1 MNTGNKD
8 DIYDFGVYFADNDY
22 FGCQSSV
29 NIDDEIFNFGDKDKS
44 DELVNEFYEDSDNLM
59 LLEKMNKTS
68 MNEDITN
75 NSGDI
80 ASYLSF
86 YSTYSSVFP
95 INSSFNKCSSKPDD
109 KGEQVKQK
117 DKDYFK
123 YKIEDLNNQL
133 FDENFTNNAKD
144 KSISDSVNAFDCE
157 YNATKSV
164 CDGQINEDLMNEP
177 RYYEDKY
184 YEFILG
190 EKNIMNDSRDPELKE
205 ISFNL
210 LNSSNNIDDEF
221 LVNILNELKNTI
233 DANNVSQ
240 INIFD
245 EMKGNDNNT

>member
-1 MNTGNKD
+1 MSTGNND
-8 DIYDFGVYFADNDY
+8 DIYDFGVYFADNDC

-44 DELVNEFYEDSDNLM
+44 DEVMNEFYEDSDNLM
-59 LLEKMNKTS
+59 LLEKMNKTN

-75 NSGDI
+75 YSSDI

-109 KGEQVKQK
+109 KDEQVKQK
-117 DKDYFK
+117 DKVYFK
-123 YKIEDLNNQL
+123 YKFDDLNKQL
-133 FDENFTNNAKD
+133 FDENFTNNTKD
-144 KSISDSVNAFDCE
+144 KSISDSGNAFDCE
-157 YNATKSV
+157 DNTTKSV

-177 RYYEDKY
+177 RHYEDKY

-190 EKNIMNDSRDPELKE
+190 ENNIMNDSQDPELKE

-233 DANNVSQ
+233 DTNNVNQ
-240 INIFD
+240 INVFD
-245 EMKGNDNNT
+245 EMKVNDNNT